1 MVKGTHRLTL
11 YQPARYQVQVVGH
24 LDSKRAAWFGS
35 LTLSREYGA
44 DGTPITTMTVQV
56 LDQSMLHGLLAQ
68 IRDLG
73 LPLLA
78 VNRIAPEQNLGS

>member
-1 MVKGTHRLTL
+1 MSKRIRRLTL

-24 LDSKRAAWFGS
+24 LDSKRAAWFES
-35 LTLSREYGA
+35 LDLVKEYSD
-44 DGTPITTMTVQV
+44 DGTPVTAMTFEV
-56 LDQSMLHGLLAQ
+56 LDQAMLHGLLAQ

-78 VNRIAPEQNLGS
+78 VRRVQ

>member
-1 MVKGTHRLTL
+1 MSKRIRRLTL

-24 LDSKRAAWFGS
+24 LDSKRAAWFES
-35 LTLSREYGA
+35 LDLVKEYSD
-44 DGTPITTMTVQV
+44 DGTPVTTMTLEV
-56 LDQSMLHGLLAQ
+56 LDQAMLHGLLTQ

-78 VNRIAPEQNLGS
+78 VNRVQ

>member
-1 MVKGTHRLTL
+1 MSKREHRLTL

-24 LDSKRAAWFGS
+24 LDSKRAAWFES
-35 LTLSREYGA
+35 LDLVKEYSD
-44 DGTPITTMTVQV
+44 DGTPVTTMTLEV
-56 LDQSMLHGLLAQ
+56 LDQAMLHGLLTQ

-78 VNRIAPEQNLGS
+78 VTHIE

>member
-1 MVKGTHRLTL
+1 MSKDSHRLTL

-24 LDSKRAAWFGS
+24 LDNKRAAWFES
-35 LTLSREYGA
+35 LDLIVEYGE
-44 DGTPITTMTVQV
+44 DGTPITTMTIEV
-56 LDQSMLHGLLAQ
+56 LDQAMLHGLLAQ

-78 VNRIAPEQNLGS
+78 VNRVR